1 MHLNLC
7 ICIYNH
13 SAVCIY
19 IYAFVFVYLYFCI
32 HIWVFGLTIT
42 VRCAFIIEY
51 SCLCI
56 YVFAFIFVYL
66 YLQLRHGVRYE
77 LPAFASIRC
86 RSTPWPLLLI
96 RLHPYIIKLLD
107 KQTNKMQPGAWDF
120 HIKSYPIYIYQSFS
134 LFVVVWR
141 DATAHAAKVGIGN
154 ACALCRTDNLI
165 PRLLQVGEIKHLYY
179 KFDKLIVFERT
190 LSAQGLNK

>member
-32 HIWVFGLTIT
+32 HICVFGLTIT

-107 KQTNKMQPGAWDF
+107 KQTKCNLVPGIF
-120 HIKSYPIYIYQSFS
+120 ILNHTQYIYI
-134 LFVVVWR
+134 
-141 DATAHAAKVGIGN
+141 KVFHY
-154 ACALCRTDNLI
+154 
-165 PRLLQVGEIKHLYY
+165 LLWYDVMLQLTRQKWESETLA
-179 KFDKLIVFERT
+179 
-190 LSAQGLNK
+190 LSAAQIISYQDFCRWAK

>member
-1 MHLNLC
+1 MWCALIFVYLCLEPWCGVHLYL
-7 ICIYNH
+7 CIYN
-13 SAVCIY
+13 
-19 IYAFVFVYLYFCI
+19 
-32 HIWVFGLTIT
+32 
-42 VRCAFIIEY
+42 
-51 SCLCI
+51 
-56 YVFAFIFVYL
+56 FAFIFVYL
-66 YLQLRHGVRYE
+66 YLQLQHGVRYE

-190 LSAQGLNK
+190 LSAQGLNNAKVKETWAPDVSIGWS